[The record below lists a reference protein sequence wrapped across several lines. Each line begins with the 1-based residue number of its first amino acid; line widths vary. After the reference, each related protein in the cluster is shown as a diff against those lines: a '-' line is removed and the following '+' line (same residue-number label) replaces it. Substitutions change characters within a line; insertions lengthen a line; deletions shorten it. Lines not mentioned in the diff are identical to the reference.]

1 MHDLQSVKKCI
12 RFAIHSL
19 EKTDSKFAHLIST
32 LEGSLVVAINGIQF
46 LGGSLVRKLKDHS

>member
-1 MHDLQSVKKCI
+1 M
-12 RFAIHSL
+12 HSL
-19 EKTDSKFAHLIST
+19 EKADSKFAHLILT